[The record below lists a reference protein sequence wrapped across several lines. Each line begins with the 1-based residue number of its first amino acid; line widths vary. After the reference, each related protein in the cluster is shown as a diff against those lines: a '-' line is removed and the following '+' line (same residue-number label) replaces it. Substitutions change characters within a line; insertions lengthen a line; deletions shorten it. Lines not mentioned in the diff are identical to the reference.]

1 MRSTFRK
8 LLSILSL
15 EERRTA
21 LWIFVLMVLGAFLEA
36 GGVASIIPFIS
47 VLSDPSMITENTYLA
62 KAYAWSGMESVEAFT
77 IAMGFLFL
85 GVFFTSLVLKALNQW
100 VQMRFS
106 KMRVHSVGTR
116 LLKGYL
122 SQPYEW
128 FLSRH
133 TSKLTTT
140 ILSEVN
146 QVIGKSLLPAIQL
159 VAKTIVVFA
168 LVIVLLVIDPVLAFS
183 ATAVLGGA
191 YIVIYMLVRGP
202 LYRFGRRRYLAN
214 LQRYRVT
221 QETLG
226 GVKDVKVGCLEQ
238 NMLERFMAPS
248 FKTANEEVK
257 ASVVNM
263 LPGHFM
269 QAVVFGGVVGVLLYL
284 KQAYGSMAGALP
296 VLSAFAFAAYRLL
309 PALQQIFRHT
319 TSMRANSAA
328 LDGLIAEIQ
337 SLESVSDNLLQEP
350 RSRFPELK
358 RSVELRNIE
367 YGYPAASELALKGVS
382 MTVGAKERIGL
393 VGASGSGKTTTVDV
407 ILGLLPPTAG
417 DMFVDGVRITQQ
429 NVRQWQRSIGYV
441 PQHIFLADETIAANI
456 AFGMRPNEIDR
467 DSVIRAAKLANLHEF
482 ITTRLPNGY
491 DTEVGER
498 GVRLSGGQ
506 RQRIGIARALYHDP
520 DVLILDEATSAL
532 DNQTEKVVME
542 AVDKLANQKT
552 IILIAH
558 RLSTVR
564 ECDRIYLMSDG
575 QVIGEG
581 GFDELVRD
589 NAEFSAMAA
598 GEPTG

>member
-8 LLSILSL
+8 LFSILSVR
-15 EERRTA
+15 ERRTSF
-21 LWIFVLMVLGAFLEA
+21 WMFVLIVIGAFFEA

-47 VLSDPSMITENTYLA
+47 VLSDPSVVKENVWLA
-62 KAYAWSGMESVEAFT
+62 KAYTWSGMESVDAFT

-85 GVFFTSLVLKALNQW
+85 GVFFTSLLLKALNQW
-100 VQMRFS
+100 VQIRFS
-106 KMRVHSVGTR
+106 KMRVHSVGSR

-133 TSKLTTT
+133 TSKLATT

-146 QVIGKSLLPAIQL
+146 QVVSKSLLPAIQL
-159 VAKTIVVFA
+159 VAQSIVVTA
-168 LVIVLLVIDPVLAFS
+168 LVVVLLIIDPVLAVS
-183 ATAVLGGA
+183 ATAVLVGA
-191 YIVIYMLVRGP
+191 YVVIYMVVRRP

-214 LQRYRVT
+214 LERYRVT

-226 GVKDVKVGCLEQ
+226 GVKEVKVGCLEQ
-238 NMLERFMAPS
+238 NMLERFIPSS
-248 FKTANEEVK
+248 FKTANEEIK
-257 ASVVNM
+257 ASVVKM

-269 QAVVFGGVVGVLLYL
+269 QAVVFGGVVAVLLYL

-309 PALQQIFRHT
+309 PALQQIFRQI
-319 TSMRANSAA
+319 TSMRSNSAA
-328 LDGLIAEIQ
+328 LDGLVAEIR
-337 SLESVSDNLLQEP
+337 SLESVSDSRLQEP

-358 RSVELRNIE
+358 ECIELKDIA
-367 YGYPAASELALKGVS
+367 YGYPAASEMALKGVS
-382 MTVGAKERIGL
+382 VTVGAKERIGL
-393 VGASGSGKTTTVDV
+393 VGSSGSGKTTTVDV
-407 ILGLLPPTAG
+407 ILGLLAPTSG
-417 DMFVDGVRITQQ
+417 NMFVDGVKINQE

-441 PQHIFLADETIAANI
+441 PQHIFLADETITANI
-456 AFGMRPNEIDR
+456 AFGLKPNEIDR
-467 DSVIRAAKLANLHEF
+467 DSVIRAAKLANLHDF
-482 ITTRLPNGY
+482 ITTRLPEGY

-542 AVDKLANQKT
+542 AVDKLASQKT
-552 IILIAH
+552 IVLIAH

-564 ECDRIYLMSDG
+564 GCDRIYLMSDG
-575 QVIGEG
+575 QVVGEG
-581 GFDELVRD
+581 RFEDLVRD

-598 GEPTG
+598 GEPSA